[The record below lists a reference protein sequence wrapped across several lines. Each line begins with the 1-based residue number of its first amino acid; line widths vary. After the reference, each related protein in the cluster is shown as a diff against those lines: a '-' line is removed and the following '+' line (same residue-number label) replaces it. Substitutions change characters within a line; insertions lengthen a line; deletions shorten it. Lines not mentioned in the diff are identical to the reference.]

1 MNEGNNNTKVKDFS
15 DEVKGIAGLVR
26 EKYQNVLKH
35 TLFNIEENQTI
46 LDKGVKEQLN
56 SNLDYTDSE
65 R

>member
-1 MNEGNNNTKVKDFS
+1 MNEGNNNTKVKDLS

-46 LDKGVKEQLN
+46 LDKAVKEQLN
-56 SNLDYTDSE
+56 SNWIKPLP
-65 R
+65 

>member
-26 EKYQNVLKH
+26 EKYQDVLKH

-46 LDKGVKEQLN
+46 LDKAVMEQLN
-56 SNLDYTDSE
+56 SNWIKPLP
-65 R
+65 

>member
-1 MNEGNNNTKVKDFS
+1 MNEGNNKVKDFS
-15 DEVKGIAGLVR
+15 DEVKGIRGLVR

-35 TLFNIEENQTI
+35 TLFNIEENQTV
-46 LDKGVKEQLN
+46 LDNSVKEQLN

>member
-35 TLFNIEENQTI
+35 TLFNIEEIQTI

-56 SNLDYTDSE
+56 SNWIKPLP
-65 R
+65 